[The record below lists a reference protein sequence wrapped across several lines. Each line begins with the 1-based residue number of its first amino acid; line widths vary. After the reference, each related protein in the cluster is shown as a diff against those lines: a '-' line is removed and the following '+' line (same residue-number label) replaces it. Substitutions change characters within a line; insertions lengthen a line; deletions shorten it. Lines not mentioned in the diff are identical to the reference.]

1 MGAAISVNRLCTKL
15 ALSTD
20 TLAIEING
28 GLRSSV
34 KDKKIVATMNGK
46 IINVN
51 DPSKKITE
59 TVRKNFK
66 TYIKSSDF
74 KAFARDHLLKKA
86 EYPSSHYSFTVM
98 PKSFTDLTWDLQ
110 NIQLIET
117 EDKSTFDIK
126 IDCVMSTEN
135 ADLNLSS
142 TVSHMGQNFT
152 QTINN
157 KLIPV
162 FTINDNQYSFDMNIV
177 KFDLA

>member
-15 ALSTD
+15 PLSTD
-20 TLAIEING
+20 TLAIDING
-28 GLRSSV
+28 GLTSSV
-34 KDKKIVATMNGK
+34 KDKKIVVIMNGK
-46 IINVN
+46 ILNVN
-51 DPSKKITE
+51 DHSKKITE

-66 TYIKSSDF
+66 AYIKSSDF
-74 KAFARDHLLKKA
+74 KSFAQDHLLKKA
-86 EYPSSHYSFTVM
+86 VSSSPQYNFTVM
-98 PKSFTDLTWDLQ
+98 PKSFTDLTWDLE

-126 IDCVMSTEN
+126 IVCVMHTEN
-135 ADLNLSS
+135 AELNLSS

-177 KFDLA
+177 NFDLV

>member
-15 ALSTD
+15 PLSTD
-20 TLAIEING
+20 TMTIDISG
-28 GLRSSV
+28 GLQSPV
-34 KDKKIVATMNGK
+34 KDKTIVVVINGK

-74 KAFARDHLLKKA
+74 KAFAQDYLLKKA
-86 EYPSSHYSFTVM
+86 ESFSSQYGFSIM
-98 PKSFTDLTWDLQ
+98 PKSFTDLTWDLK
-110 NIQLIET
+110 NIQLVET
-117 EDKSTFDIK
+117 DEKSVFEIK
-126 IDCVMSTEN
+126 IDCVMTTEN
-135 ADLNLSS
+135 SQLNLSS

-162 FTINDNQYSFDMNIV
+162 FTLNDNQYSFDMNIV
-177 KFDLA
+177 KFELV